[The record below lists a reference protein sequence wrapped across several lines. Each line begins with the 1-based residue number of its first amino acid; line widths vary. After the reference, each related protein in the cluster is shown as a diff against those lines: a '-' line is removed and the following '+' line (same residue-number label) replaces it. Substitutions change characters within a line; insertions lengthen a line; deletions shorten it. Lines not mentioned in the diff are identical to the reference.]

1 MHLEVISRQPAAT
14 PRATPLLFVHGA
26 SHAAWCWDEHFLPY
40 FAEHGYSASALSLRG
55 HGSSEGQER
64 LRWWRIRDYVADV
77 RQVAES
83 LPAPPVLIGHSMG
96 GFTVQKYLERYNAPA
111 GVLLASAPV
120 FGMFPLD
127 WRLLTQH
134 PLLFLRVNAG
144 MYVLPVLNTP
154 QRARQYLYTAV
165 TPNEIVQRTAERMQ
179 NESYA
184 ALLDM
189 TLFDLPRPR
198 RVRAPLLVLGG
209 TEDGF
214 FTPRETRITARAY
227 GTEAVLVPHSGHN
240 LMLEPTWQTTA
251 DHILTWLAERGL

>member
-1 MHLEVISRQPAAT
+1 MHLEVISRLSAST
-14 PRATPLLFVHGA
+14 PRPTPLLFVHGA

-40 FAEHGYSASALSLRG
+40 FAEHGYSAYALSLRG
-55 HGSSEGQER
+55 HGDSEGRER

-83 LPAPPVLIGHSMG
+83 LPAPPVVIGHSMG
-96 GFTVQKYLERYNAPA
+96 GFIVQKYLERYNAPG
-111 GVLLASAPV
+111 GVLVASAPV

-127 WRLLTQH
+127 WRLLMQH
-134 PLLFLRVNAG
+134 PLLFLRVNAA
-144 MYVLPVLNTP
+144 MYVKPMFNT
-154 QRARQYLYTAV
+154 RARTRALLYSAL
-165 TPNEIVQRTAERMQ
+165 TPHETVERTFARVQ

-198 RVRAPLLVLGG
+198 KVHSPLLVLGG

-227 GTEAVLVPHSGHN
+227 GTEAVLVLDTGHN
-240 LMLEPTWQTTA
+240 LMLEPSWQTTA
-251 DHILTWLAERGL
+251 DHILSWLAERGL